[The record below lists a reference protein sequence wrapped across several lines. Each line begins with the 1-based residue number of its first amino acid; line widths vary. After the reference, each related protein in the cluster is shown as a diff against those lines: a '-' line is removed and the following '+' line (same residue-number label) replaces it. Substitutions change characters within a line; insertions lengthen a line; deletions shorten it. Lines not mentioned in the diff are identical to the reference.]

1 LIGLLLVPHKY
12 KAAKDW
18 KMIKKGGVEFAT
30 FSNQWK
36 AKASFL
42 DQ

>member
-12 KAAKDW
+12 KAAQDSS
-18 KMIKKGGVEFAT
+18 MIKKGGVVFAT
-30 FSNQWK
+30 FSNQWE
-36 AKASFL
+36 AKASYL